1 MKDTKEA
8 KIFLD
13 AFSGA
18 RKAFQSFVA
27 LGKPTED
34 FASKRDHILMGF
46 INRKITFDTP
56 SSANDSQTTQSKD
69 NNTKARN
76 RKTSDKKTSPTNKTT
91 PRECVRVGAA
101 GAQTRR
107 SMEHHLLHPQI
118 LKLLVLL
125 KPADFEAHSSLE
137 QTAPTDLN
145 F

>member
-46 INRKITFDTP
+46 INRKITYDAP

-76 RKTSDKKTSPTNKTT
+76 SKTGDKKTSPTNKAT
-91 PRECVRVGAA
+91 PSPFRP
-101 GAQTRR
+101 
-107 SMEHHLLHPQI
+107 SHPNLVEFQI
-118 LKLLVLL
+118 NPKKKCLGWIL
-125 KPADFEAHSSLE
+125 A
-137 QTAPTDLN
+137 
-145 F
+145 

>member
-69 NNTKARN
+69 NNMKARN
-76 RKTSDKKTSPTNKTT
+76 RKTGDKKTSPTNKAT
-91 PRECVRVGAA
+91 PRECVRAGAA

-107 SMEHHLLHPQI
+107 SLGHHLLHPLI
-118 LKLLVLL
+118 LMLLVLSAPAVL
-125 KPADFEAHSSLE
+125 RTRALQDAPAPADPNS
-137 QTAPTDLN
+137 
-145 F
+145 

>member
-76 RKTSDKKTSPTNKTT
+76 RKTGDKKTSPTNKAT
-91 PRECVRVGAA
+91 PRECVRA

-107 SMEHHLLHPQI
+107 SLGHHVLHLLI
-118 LKLLVLL
+118 LRLLVLCA
-125 KPADFEAHSSLE
+125 PADLEAQSSL
-137 QTAPTDLN
+137 L
-145 F
+145 

>member
-76 RKTSDKKTSPTNKTT
+76 RKTGDKKTSPTNKATVT
-91 PRECVRVGAA
+91 YANGALPRRDYIRPTSA
-101 GAQTRR
+101 GEDCIVETIQDCLIKLDIKPL
-107 SMEHHLLHPQI
+107 MHLLEI
-118 LKLLVLL
+118 SIFFTK
-125 KPADFEAHSSLE
+125 
-137 QTAPTDLN
+137 
-145 F
+145 